1 MGKPVN
7 TYCEHCKKVQ
17 RVIFPRDHAPICLKC
32 KNTLKTQ
39 KEPVAKLHCSDGLLL
54 RLLEEM
60 RTETVECLW
69 DHANAEDLDKQTCES
84 MTSRLEDFFNQ
95 KIYDIKRKQ

>member
-1 MGKPVN
+1 MCVYKNVCTEYNSHKACDIVIMQPPVCFRPLISE
-7 TYCEHCKKVQ
+7 T
-17 RVIFPRDHAPICLKC
+17 
-32 KNTLKTQ
+32 
-39 KEPVAKLHCSDGLLL
+39 EPVAEVPCSDGLLL
-54 RLLEEM
+54 KLLEEM

-69 DHANAEDLDKQTCES
+69 DHAEAEDLHMQTCES

>member
-1 MGKPVN
+1 MYNCLKTDCRNYNKTLHAHCDHWAGTGADDCKYYSKDDSKPVA
-7 TYCEHCKKVQ
+7 EV
-17 RVIFPRDHAPICLKC
+17 P
-32 KNTLKTQ
+32 
-39 KEPVAKLHCSDGLLL
+39 CSDGLLL
-54 RLLEEM
+54 RLLDEM

-69 DHANAEDLDKQTCES
+69 DHADSEDLDKQTCES